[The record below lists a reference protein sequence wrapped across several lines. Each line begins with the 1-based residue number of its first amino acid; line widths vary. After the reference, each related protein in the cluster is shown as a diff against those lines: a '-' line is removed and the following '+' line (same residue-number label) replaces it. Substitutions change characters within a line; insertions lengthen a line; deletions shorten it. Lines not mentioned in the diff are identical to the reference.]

1 MKYAIVYSSR
11 TGNTAMLGY
20 TGHTLN
26 ECRNSTSLVKEI
38 MSKWVADTGADL
50 FFGPIETKGIFMDL
64 PGIEVKLPENDQGSL
79 KSAYFTGPEDVESKP
94 LYDPFD
100 GKSCPNFHRYVI
112 DMLRAVNEGCPDVM
126 TPAWCEGVLTTTGF
140 LRGTE
145 DLLMLMLLDPEE
157 ARRVISRGADFSR
170 DIVSAELEEVDADYV
185 VYTDPVS
192 SASMIDD
199 NMFREFNRDLLR
211 RNIEHWR
218 KDYGVPTMLHIC
230 GNTGPMLDDFALTGA
245 AAMSL
250 DHAVDLRAAK
260 TAFGDKMAVM
270 GNIDPVSIMLN
281 GTADQANYH
290 VSGSGDL
297 SASKLKAQQV
307 EASVAGSG
315 DITCHATDL
324 LKANI
329 SGSGE
334 IGYAGSPRLEVPKKG
349 IYKL

>member
-1 MKYAIVYSSR
+1 MESKERCVAVFDGDIPDRAPVCDF
-11 TGNTAMLGY
+11 GNTAMLGY

-245 AAMSL
+245 TAMSL

-281 GTADQANYH
+281 GTADDVRAAAQKCFDDAGEGGGFIFGAGCAEPNGTPIENIRAMVE
-290 VSGSGDL
+290 VS
-297 SASKLKAQQV
+297 
-307 EASVAGSG
+307 ER
-315 DITCHATDL
+315 
-324 LKANI
+324 NP
-329 SGSGE
+329 
-334 IGYAGSPRLEVPKKG
+334 Y
-349 IYKL
+349 

>member
-1 MKYAIVYSSR
+1 MESKERCVAVFDGDIPDRAPVCDF
-11 TGNTAMLGY
+11 GNTAMLGY

-230 GNTGPMLDDFALTGA
+230 GNTGPMLNDFALTGA

-270 GNIDPVSIMLN
+270 GNIDPAGTFLN
-281 GTADQANYH
+281 GSEQSVYDETAA
-290 VSGSGDL
+290 
-297 SASKLKAQQV
+297 
-307 EASVAGSG
+307 
-315 DITCHATDL
+315 L
-324 LKANI
+324 LKDCGKYPNFVLSSGCDIPPRTPWGNI
-329 SGSGE
+329 DAFFRAAKD
-334 IGYAGSPRLEVPKKG
+334 Y
-349 IYKL
+349 YKN